1 MTIFH
6 IRCRSYFLAFTF
18 LFTLFSLPSICA
30 QEAGGKPDAPR
41 PKVDQVAIPLP
52 TKPMAVSLPTKS
64 ALEPDTLPGLQGL
77 AIQILESAG
86 VPGCQK
92 TECAILV
99 TDFALPDGNTSAYG
113 MPLAD
118 ELSKEMASRGEK
130 VRVVDRSLLHHSLI
144 NALAPLKSV
153 DEQLARSIAHE
164 LNATFMV
171 LGTTT
176 KTEDDVVQL
185 SARLL
190 DAANVAD
197 KDWSGTGAVIN
208 FHAPK
213 SVADL
218 SPLDPFSFRRL
229 QQVPVGRMDI
239 GPKSTECRCQSAST
253 CRIRHFPKRLESLS

>member
-1 MTIFH
+1 M
-6 IRCRSYFLAFTF
+6 R
-18 LFTLFSLPSICA
+18 
-30 QEAGGKPDAPR
+30 
-41 PKVDQVAIPLP
+41 
-52 TKPMAVSLPTKS
+52 
-64 ALEPDTLPGLQGL
+64 
-77 AIQILESAG
+77 
-86 VPGCQK
+86 
-92 TECAILV
+92 
-99 TDFALPDGNTSAYG
+99 
-113 MPLAD
+113 LAD

-190 DAANVAD
+190 DTANVAD